1 MSIRNGIVL
10 LLALSTL
17 TLLGC
22 GGSNNNTVAVPPPS
36 GGFSNSNLSGTY
48 VFSVSGYDFDSFP
61 YAIVGTITANGS
73 GGNGKGG
80 ITGGAVDIVDAE
92 ATPALDLSVNS
103 TGYYQ
108 VGVDGRGQFT
118 IGTTPANPFG
128 SNLTFDFVL
137 QNSSHG
143 LITEF
148 DSNGTGSGTLDLQA
162 SLTQIP
168 AGPYAFSFSGSD
180 GGANALATV
189 GAFSLDSNGA
199 ILTGD
204 EDLNDGDL
212 AYPVQVPS
220 GTVVLGPSSTPA
232 TLLNT
237 QLGTLTFDVYAI
249 DATHL
254 KFIETDDADFLSG
267 DAFSQP
273 TAAISGTMAFTLGG
287 LFAGNP
293 AAAGGFMV
301 TDGAGNINIA
311 SSEDVNNNGV
321 ASEVPVNFSATYSAA
336 GTGRFTLSD
345 FSGFF
350 GGTLYAA
357 YPSSGGLL
365 LLEIDDSG
373 TMSGA
378 AYPQTSTTLSGAEG
392 YGLNLAGVNLSYD
405 TEVDDIAEFTAE
417 GTGATC
423 DKAGDIL
430 CGIIDENY
438 IGANPP
444 YYAQSLVGSYGA
456 IDALGRYGI
465 AATSG
470 AGSGTLNGGFD
481 LTLYTADGTTFPFI
495 ESDGGQVATGVVVLQ
510 NASDPQAGVRSR
522 MFISRPIVRPHAVR
536 PNLKKKK

>member
-1 MSIRNGIVL
+1 
-10 LLALSTL
+10 
-17 TLLGC
+17 
-22 GGSNNNTVAVPPPS
+22 
-36 GGFSNSNLSGTY
+36 
-48 VFSVSGYDFDSFP
+48 
-61 YAIVGTITANGS
+61 
-73 GGNGKGG
+73 
-80 ITGGAVDIVDAE
+80 
-92 ATPALDLSVNS
+92 
-103 TGYYQ
+103 
-108 VGVDGRGQFT
+108 
-118 IGTTPANPFG
+118 
-128 SNLTFDFVL
+128 
-137 QNSSHG
+137 
-143 LITEF
+143 
-148 DSNGTGSGTLDLQA
+148 
-162 SLTQIP
+162 
-168 AGPYAFSFSGSD
+168 
-180 GGANALATV
+180 
-189 GAFSLDSNGA
+189 
-199 ILTGD
+199 
-204 EDLNDGDL
+204 
-212 AYPVQVPS
+212 
-220 GTVVLGPSSTPA
+220 
-232 TLLNT
+232 
-237 QLGTLTFDVYAI
+237 VYAI

-481 LTLYTADGTTFPFI
+481 LTLYTAYGTTFPFI